1 MKYKD
6 LSSEHHPKI
15 KLKKKKSDYIAR
27 DLATDKNTAKLAWVK
42 SIYFLATTAHPSH
55 RGGNSFYT
63 VPFVSASRS

>member
-42 SIYFLATTAHPSH
+42 INILPGYYSS
-55 RGGNSFYT
+55 
-63 VPFVSASRS
+63 PFS